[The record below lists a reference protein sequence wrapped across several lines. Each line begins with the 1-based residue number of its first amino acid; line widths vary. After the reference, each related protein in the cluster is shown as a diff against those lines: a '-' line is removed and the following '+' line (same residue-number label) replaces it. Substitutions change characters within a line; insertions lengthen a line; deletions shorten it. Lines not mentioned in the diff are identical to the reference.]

1 MTTEEPKVCE
11 FARYNISQVAKLLGV
26 SRSTVYRFI
35 ERGRVRTAIRK
46 VDNRVVITGLEI
58 LKAWRAAL

>member
-35 ERGRVRTAIRK
+35 EQGRVKTTIRK
-46 VDNRVVITGLEI
+46 IDNRVVITGLEVQ
-58 LKAWRAAL
+58 KAWRATL

>member
-35 ERGRVRTAIRK
+35 ERGRMRTSIRK
-46 VDNRVVITGLEI
+46 VDNRVVVTGLEI
-58 LKAWRAAL
+58 QKAWRATL